1 MPKRK
6 KLKTL
11 ISFVQISIKKYVI
24 KTQRYYQIFN
34 KKEVFNI
41 NRVNENFLIY
51 FKIIF
56 YIKLTKNK
64 LIIIYFF

>member
-11 ISFVQISIKKYVI
+11 ISFVLISIKKYVI

-64 LIIIYFF
+64 LIIIYL